1 MRKNIKIVSLGR
13 GYVLNGEEIYIQSM
27 LKKPAGDVDGNVKQ
41 AKLLE
46 DSGCQIIR
54 VALPTI
60 ESVKLIKVLKN
71 SVSCPIVADI
81 HFNYKIAIE
90 AVKQGADKIR
100 INPGNMTKKEE
111 LKSIVDV
118 CRAFKVPIRIGV
130 NSGSIEKSLLEVY
143 GFASVDA
150 MVQSALNSVK
160 MFEDCF
166 DFSNLVVS
174 IKSSRVADTV
184 SACRKFRSLCSYPLH
199 IGVTEAGL
207 KEFSVV
213 KSAIGIGAL
222 LLDGI
227 GETLRVSITGSPLQE
242 VRIGK
247 LILKALNISKK
258 GVNIIS
264 CPTCGRTKIDILK
277 LTNDVQK
284 RLENC
289 NKNINVAIMGCVVNG
304 PGEAKEADIGIAGGD
319 GCAVL
324 FKKGKICA
332 KLDERYIVNA
342 LLSEIENM

>member
-1 MRKNIKIVSLGR
+1 MRKNLKVVRLGDF
-13 GYVLNGEEIYIQSM
+13 VFNGEEIYIQSM
-27 LKKPAGDVDGNVKQ
+27 LKKAAEDVAGNVRQ
-41 AKLLE
+41 AQLLNS
-46 DSGCQIIR
+46 SGCQIIR

-60 ESVKLIKVLKN
+60 ESVQLIKALKKN
-71 SVSCPIVADI
+71 VCCPIVADI

-100 INPGNMTKKEE
+100 INPGNITKKEE
-111 LKSIVDV
+111 LKSVVDV
-118 CRAFKVPIRIGV
+118 CKAFKVPIRIGV
-130 NSGSIEKSLLEVY
+130 NSGSLEKSLLEVY
-143 GFASVDA
+143 GSASVDA
-150 MVQSALNSVK
+150 MVQSALNSVN
-160 MFEDCF
+160 MFENYF

-174 IKSSRVADTV
+174 IKSSSVADTV
-184 SACRKFRSLCSYPLH
+184 AACRKFRSLCNYPLH

-207 KEFSVV
+207 NEFSVI
-213 KSAIGIGAL
+213 KSAIGIGSL

-227 GETLRVSITGSPLQE
+227 GETLRVSITGDPLQE
-242 VRIGK
+242 VQVGK
-247 LILKALNISKK
+247 LILKALNINKK

-264 CPTCGRTKIDILK
+264 CPTCGRTKIDIFK
-277 LTNDVQK
+277 LTKEVQK

-332 KLDERYIVNA
+332 KLDERDIVNA
-342 LLSEIENM
+342 LLNEIENM